1 MALPWA
7 GSLYQYPP
15 GAGAEKRITPRKGPL
30 PAADQKNELLRW
42 VTKMR
47 TNFTSEQIKAMICQ
61 TLSEN
66 LAVDPQSAPDDLY
79 YKACVMVSTRLKL
92 L

>member
-47 TNFTSEQIKAMICQ
+47 TNFTSEQIKAMIGIAEGSIKMLQ
-61 TLSEN
+61 DYITFLNNE
-66 LAVDPQSAPDDLY
+66 LEV
-79 YKACVMVSTRLKL
+79 TE
-92 L
+92 